1 MATEKPSF
9 VTTWIEPESA
19 ANTDYQPVYP
29 YNNVTQTK
37 GGHSFE
43 MDDTP
48 TRERVRLQ
56 HGKGTFLEMHPNGDQ
71 VTKIIR
77 DGYTIIL
84 GDHNVAIGTETYTRS
99 QAQAYLNNP
108 EVFVNLTPEEV
119 EYLQSVVDGK
129 TQKKLNITV
138 YGDVSMYVTG
148 NKVEQV
154 DGDVEQYI
162 KGNYTQTVEGRH
174 SVASYG
180 NMEINA
186 GASQL
191 GKLTINVPDYVKV
204 NGDLSVSSEI
214 KGQKITSETRVDA
227 GTGISAG
234 ALGFVSVSGGLSIGI
249 PAAIPT
255 QINCIGPI
263 TSFASVSAP
272 LGSFGI
278 NQGILSFDVV
288 NTLLR
293 ISHTH
298 LAKGTPTSP
307 PLEKETYI

>member
-1 MATEKPSF
+1 MATNKPDF
-9 VTTWIEPESA
+9 VTTWVEPESA

-48 TRERVRLQ
+48 TRERIRLQ
-56 HGKGTFLEMHPNGDQ
+56 HGKGTFFEMHPNGDQ
-71 VTKIIR
+71 VTKILG

-84 GDHNVAIGTETYTRS
+84 GDHNIAIGVDDG
-99 QAQAYLNNP
+99 LNA
-108 EVFVNLTPEEV
+108 
-119 EYLQSVVDGK
+119 
-129 TQKKLNITV
+129 KKVNITV
-138 YGDVSMYVTG
+138 YGDVNMHITG

-154 DGDVEQYI
+154 DGSVEQYI
-162 KGNYTQTVEGRH
+162 KGNFTQTVEGRH
-174 SVASYG
+174 SVASFG

-214 KGQKITSETRVDA
+214 KGQKITSETRIDA

-234 ALGFVSVSGGLSIGI
+234 SLGFVTLTGGVSVGVPI
-249 PAAIPT
+249 AVPT
-255 QINCIGPI
+255 QINCVGPI
-263 TSFASVSAP
+263 NSFTSVNAP
-272 LGSFGI
+272 LGNFGI
-278 NQGILSFDVV
+278 SSSVLAFDVV

-293 ISHTH
+293 IGHTH
-298 LAKGTPTSP
+298 LAKGGPTSP
-307 PLEKETYI
+307 PLQKETYI

>member
-1 MATEKPSF
+1 MATNKPDF

-48 TRERVRLQ
+48 TRERIRLQ
-56 HGKGTFLEMHPNGDQ
+56 HGKGTFFEMHPNGDQ
-71 VTKIIR
+71 VTKILG

-84 GDHNVAIGTETYTRS
+84 GDHNIAIGVDDG
-99 QAQAYLNNP
+99 LN
-108 EVFVNLTPEEV
+108 
-119 EYLQSVVDGK
+119 K
-129 TQKKLNITV
+129 KKLNITV
-138 YGDVSMYVTG
+138 YGDVNMHITG

-154 DGDVEQYI
+154 DGNVEQYI
-162 KGNYTQTVEGRH
+162 KGNYTQTVEGIH
-174 SVASYG
+174 SVASFG

-191 GKLTINVPDYVKV
+191 GKLTINVPGYVRV
-204 NGDLSVSSEI
+204 NGDLAVSSEI
-214 KGQKITSETRVDA
+214 KGQKITSETRIDA

-234 ALGFVSVSGGLSIGI
+234 ALGFVTVTGGISVGI
-249 PAAIPT
+249 PVAIPL
-255 QINCIGPI
+255 QINCAGPI
-263 TSFASVSAP
+263 NSFTSVNAP
-272 LGSFGI
+272 LGNFGI

-293 ISHTH
+293 IGHTH
-298 LAKGTPTSP
+298 IAKGSPTSP
-307 PLEKETYI
+307 PIQKETYI

>member
-1 MATEKPSF
+1 MSDKPSF

-19 ANTDYQPVYP
+19 ANTNYQPVYP
-29 YNNVTQTK
+29 YNHVTQTK

-43 MDDTP
+43 LDDTP
-48 TRERVRLQ
+48 TRERIRLQ
-56 HGKGTFLEMHPNGDQ
+56 HGKGTFVEMHPNGDQ

-84 GDHNVAIGTETYTRS
+84 GDHNVAIGTEKYTRTE
-99 QAQAYLNNP
+99 AQAYLNNP

-138 YGDVSMYVTG
+138 YGDVSMHVTG

-154 DGDVEQYI
+154 DGNVEQYI
-162 KGNYTQTVEGRH
+162 KGNYTQTVEGIH
-174 SVASYG
+174 SVASFG

-191 GKLTINVPDYVKV
+191 GKLTINTPDYVKI
-204 NGDLSVSSEI
+204 NGDLAVSSEI
-214 KGQKITSETRVDA
+214 KAQKITSETRVDA

-234 ALGFVSVSGGLSIGI
+234 ALGFVTITGGLSVGI
-249 PAAIPT
+249 PVAIPE
-255 QINCIGPI
+255 QILCAGTI
-263 TSFASVSAP
+263 TSFSSVNAP
-272 LGSFGI
+272 LGNFGI
-278 NQGILSFDVV
+278 SSSVLSFDIV
-288 NTLLR
+288 NQLIR
-293 ISHTH
+293 KVHTH
-298 LAKGTPTSP
+298 MAYRGPTSP
-307 PLEKETYI
+307 PLNSETSE

>member
-56 HGKGTFLEMHPNGDQ
+56 HGKGTFVEMHPNGDQ
-71 VTKIIR
+71 VTKILG

-84 GDHNVAIGTETYTRS
+84 GDHNIAIG
-99 QAQAYLNNP
+99 
-108 EVFVNLTPEEV
+108 
-119 EYLQSVVDGK
+119 VDDG
-129 TQKKLNITV
+129 QNAKKLNITI
-138 YGDVSMYVTG
+138 YGDVNMHVTG
-148 NKVEQV
+148 NKTEQV
-154 DGDVEQYI
+154 DGNVEQYI

-174 SVASYG
+174 SVASFG

-298 LAKGTPTSP
+298 LAKGSPTSP
-307 PLEKETYI
+307 PLQKETYI